1 MKKKFAVLFTILIAA
16 AFLFCGLV
24 PQAQAAPVLTWKVEK
39 FSHAVNKDHPGLKD
53 KNHLRLHVS
62 ILYRNVSSDQIVTAI
77 FDKTLKVEGSVK
89 FASKFENDVTHTR
102 YTFGYSIKIDDFR
115 STRVNK
121 VELYPGQTIVLHYD
135 LPLSS
140 VIKTD
145 GSRHEASL
153 ENFNKG
159 HYKKMKY
166 KVTGHTYRISKK
178 PI

>member
-1 MKKKFAVLFTILIAA
+1 MKKKFAVLFTVLLAA
-16 AFLFCGLV
+16 AFLFCGV
-24 PQAQAAPVLTWKVEK
+24 ASQAQAAPVLTWKVEK

-53 KNHLRLHVS
+53 KNHLLLRVY
-62 ILYRNVSSDQIVTAI
+62 ILYKNVSSDQIVTAI

-89 FASKFENDVTHTR
+89 YASDYVDNVTHTR
-102 YTFGYSIKIDDFR
+102 SSFGYSVKIDNFR

-145 GSRHEASL
+145 SYEATL
-153 ENFNKG
+153 EKFNKG

-166 KVTGHTYRISKK
+166 KVTGHTYRFSKK